1 MSEISDLANSI
12 YANEF
17 ESNSG
22 VVNYTHIS
30 GWLGENL
37 GLLNTLINTSFSG
50 ENPGFGLEEKA
61 IYKEIY
67 LYNYYNRQARNL
79 LRGIA
84 GSTNS
89 SDNVLQVSDGDNSIT
104 FVNRN
109 EVSKSY
115 KDLAR
120 DSKERMD
127 LLVSKYNIFASKPL
141 QVGGYEVV
149 DTSELYGE
157 IVSPT
162 TNPPFNENGG
172 ILDAGIDI

>member
-1 MSEISDLANSI
+1 MSEISNLADSI

-17 ESNSG
+17 DSNSG
-22 VVNYTHIS
+22 EASYTHIS
-30 GWLGENL
+30 GWLSENL

-50 ENPGFGLEEKA
+50 QNPGLGLEEQA
-61 IYKEIY
+61 IYKEVY
-67 LYNYYNRQARNL
+67 LYNYYNRQARNI

-109 EVSKSY
+109 EVGKVY
-115 KDLAR
+115 RDLAK
-120 DSKERMD
+120 DSKVKLD
-127 LLVSKYNIFASKPL
+127 TLVGKYNMYASKPL
-141 QVGGYEVV
+141 QVGGYETV
-149 DTSELYGE
+149 DTSEIYGQ

-162 TNPPFNENGG
+162 STPPFDNGG
-172 ILDAGIDI
+172 ILDGGVDN